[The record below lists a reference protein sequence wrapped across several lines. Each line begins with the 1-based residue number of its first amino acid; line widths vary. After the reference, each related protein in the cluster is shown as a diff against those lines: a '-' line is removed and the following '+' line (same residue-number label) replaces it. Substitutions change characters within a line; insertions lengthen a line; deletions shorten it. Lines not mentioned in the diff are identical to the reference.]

1 VAPIAL
7 SNSLYRAVAR
17 WIYSILVTIITPLI
31 TAWQFG
37 GLKGRTTASSTF
49 QLLEHVAETP
59 GPKSLGMVDFF
70 HAFDSPP
77 KRLLI
82 RALALAG
89 TPQVLL
95 LMILSVY
102 VWAQTKIRGSDEEAF
117 GTTKGVKQGCP
128 MSCIIFVLFINAIL
142 IYLID
147 LGLKFVAYV
156 DDISLVITKGNE
168 QRVLASCSRRL
179 HYTICNLT
187 C

>member
-1 VAPIAL
+1 MHAQQRIPQEISASETVCFYKKGDWRDGEKWRPIAL
-7 SNSLYRAVAR
+7 SNSLYRAIAR

-102 VWAQTKIRGSDEEAF
+102 VWAQTKIRGSY
-117 GTTKGVKQGCP
+117 TKR
-128 MSCIIFVLFINAIL
+128 L
-142 IYLID
+142 
-147 LGLKFVAYV
+147 LGL
-156 DDISLVITKGNE
+156 LKG
-168 QRVLASCSRRL
+168 
-179 HYTICNLT
+179 
-187 C
+187 